1 MENAMKRI
9 LLATTVIGLT
19 ATTAANALIS
29 GGVLMDLNVNS
40 LPVTCSFTNS
50 VTGSMDYNPALEVFD
65 QTTGTPQAAELD
77 LTYRNLETIQVFS
90 SGFFDGNGSAIT
102 NVNWGTSTIFKTVPI
117 TSTGALTA
125 AWTLTPSETEATDTV
140 SVFPTSIAVA
150 QDAIASTGTFTE
162 TIIVAC
168 VE

>member
-1 MENAMKRI
+1 MKRLI
-9 LLATTVIGLT
+9 ITTTVLGMT
-19 ATTAANALIS
+19 AATGANALIS

-40 LPVTCSFTNS
+40 LPVTCSFANG

-77 LTYRNLETIQVFS
+77 LTYRNLETLQIFS

-102 NVNWGTSTIFKTVPI
+102 SVGWGTSTIFKTVAV
-117 TSTGALTA
+117 TTTGLLTA
-125 AWTLTPSETEATDTV
+125 EWTLTPSETEATDTV
-140 SVFPTSIAVA
+140 SVFPASIAVA